1 MAKIKTQYGQP
12 ANYNVTPATRADG
25 QGSALEVDA
34 NGNLKTVSGGTGASS
49 NQVQGTAADN
59 AAAVGNPVR
68 VGQRYNSSAPTYD
81 NGDIA
86 DFQAD
91 VNGNTKVREQYA
103 PGYEDNTNNKA
114 IVEHRYTSA
123 VISSATT
130 TTIKSGAGLVH
141 TISILG
147 GTLGAI
153 TVYDNTAGSGTTICP
168 TFTPTAAVP
177 CPPIILD
184 ETFATGLTI
193 VTAAATII
201 NVSYR

>member
-1 MAKIKTQYGQP
+1 MSDFPTKYSEQIVLNQVFDEST
-12 ANYNVTPATRADG
+12 NTLRTS
-25 QGSALEVDA
+25 GS
-34 NGNLKTVSGGTGASS
+34 SGASA
-49 NQVQGTAADN
+49 NQVQGGAADN

-103 PGYEDNTNNKA
+103 PGYEDNTNSKA
-114 IVEHRYTSA
+114 VVEHRYTGA

-130 TTIKSGAGLVH
+130 TTIKTGSGLVH
-141 TISILG
+141 TICILG

-177 CPPIILD
+177 CPTITLD
-184 ETFATGLTI
+184 QTFGTGLTI